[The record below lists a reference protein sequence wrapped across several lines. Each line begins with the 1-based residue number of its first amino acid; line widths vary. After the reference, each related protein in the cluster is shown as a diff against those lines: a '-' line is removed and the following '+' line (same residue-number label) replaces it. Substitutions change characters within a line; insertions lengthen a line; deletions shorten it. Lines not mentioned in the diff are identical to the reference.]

1 MREQKPPRLLVQLA
15 VLTLA
20 RLFLNTGLRMV
31 YPFLPALARGL
42 GVELTAVYRLVTLRN
57 FSGLLSPVFGPLAER
72 YGRKPMLIAAT
83 LLMAG
88 GSFIVVIS
96 PTYWALG
103 ATFVAIGIAKIIYD
117 PAMQAYLGD
126 RVPYKQRGRAIASTE
141 TSWAGALL
149 IGAPAIGLAIQFLG
163 WQAPFA
169 WLGAL
174 SLLAAILL
182 LRLLPRIPH
191 AANRL
196 LRLRDTGQ
204 ILRQHPVVW
213 AAAAYTMLAMGS
225 NEIFFIV
232 YGDWMEASFGLAL
245 SALGLASSVIGGAEI
260 IGEISAG
267 FLVDRFGKRPVII
280 TTGLLNA
287 LAYFVIPFTSNSL
300 FSALATLVLLFWF
313 FEVTLVGGVPLLT
326 ELVPGARGVVMS
338 MALGAGA
345 LGRTIGS
352 LVGPLIFQ
360 RAGFAGSGTTA
371 ALIMAFGV
379 LVLARWVREFDDSQ

>member
-1 MREQKPPRLLVQLA
+1 
-15 VLTLA
+15 
-20 RLFLNTGLRMV
+20 
-31 YPFLPALARGL
+31 
-42 GVELTAVYRLVTLRN
+42 
-57 FSGLLSPVFGPLAER
+57 
-72 YGRKPMLIAAT
+72 
-83 LLMAG
+83 
-88 GSFIVVIS
+88 
-96 PTYWALG
+96 
-103 ATFVAIGIAKIIYD
+103 
-117 PAMQAYLGD
+117 
-126 RVPYKQRGRAIASTE
+126 
-141 TSWAGALL
+141 
-149 IGAPAIGLAIQFLG
+149 
-163 WQAPFA
+163 
-169 WLGAL
+169 
-174 SLLAAILL
+174 
-182 LRLLPRIPH
+182 
-191 AANRL
+191 
-196 LRLRDTGQ
+196 
-204 ILRQHPVVW
+204 
-213 AAAAYTMLAMGS
+213 MLAMGS

-360 RAGFAGSGTTA
+360 RSGFAGSGAVA
-371 ALIMAFGV
+371 AIVMALGV
-379 LVLARWVREFDDSQ
+379 LVLAKWVREFSSDGAAGRSLS

>member
-1 MREQKPPRLLVQLA
+1 MQLLA
-15 VLTLA
+15 LTLA

-42 GVELTAVYRLVTLRN
+42 GVELSAVYRLVTLRN

-72 YGRKPMLIAAT
+72 YGRKPMLIVAT

-88 GSFIVVIS
+88 GSFIVVIW

-103 ATFVAIGIAKIIYD
+103 ATLVAIGIAKIIYD

-126 RVPYKQRGRAIASTE
+126 RVPYQQRGRAIAFTE

-149 IGAPAIGLAIQFLG
+149 IGAPAIGLAIQFWG

-174 SLLAAILL
+174 SALSVLL
-182 LRLLPRIPH
+182 LWRLLPRIPH

-204 ILRQHPVVW
+204 ILRQHPVIW
-213 AAAAYTMLAMGS
+213 AAVAYTMLAMGS

-245 SALGLASSVIGGAEI
+245 GALGLASGIIGGAEI
-260 IGEISAG
+260 AGEISAG

-287 LAYFVIPFTSNSL
+287 AAYFVIPFTSSSL
-300 FSALATLVLLFWF
+300 FSTLATLVLLFWF

-326 ELVPGARGVVMS
+326 ELVPGARSVVMS
-338 MALGAGA
+338 MALAAGA
-345 LGRTIGS
+345 LGRAIGS

-360 RAGFAGSGTTA
+360 RWGFGGSGA
-371 ALIMAFGV
+371 AAAIVMALGV
-379 LVLARWVREFDDSQ
+379 VVLARWVKEGVERE